1 MEKYLSTPPMSELR
15 EMEVPALLK
24 MRQDIRVKR
33 DEFRLNVNQTATE
46 LQTKIN
52 RQLLIERRNF
62 DMRLNELKRRLKEES
77 YGAPAGR
84 IAISDI
90 NDEISK
96 LNFDYRLK
104 VEEQNNEIRKSAND
118 RRRQLAKIQL
128 DYENAE
134 IDICKAIREKDG
146 FREYGLGNQAFVRT
160 ANGNANAQE

>member
-1 MEKYLSTPPMSELR
+1 MEKYLFIPPMSELR

-24 MRQDIRVKR
+24 MRQDIRAKR

-46 LQTKIN
+46 LQTRIL
-52 RQLLIERRNF
+52 REQIIERRNF

-77 YGAPAGR
+77 YGTPAGR

-96 LNFDYRLK
+96 LKFDYNLK
-104 VEEQNNEIRKSAND
+104 AEEQNNEIRKSAND
-118 RRRQLAKIQL
+118 RARQLAKIQL
-128 DYENAE
+128 DYENVE

-146 FREYGLGNQAFVRT
+146 FRQYGLGQQAIVRT
-160 ANGNANAQE
+160 ASDNADAQE